1 MRTRNWG
8 VVMYMVAALA
18 AITIPLVLTFST
30 GAGAQLFPQAGHQ
43 DLLRAVHAILPG
55 QLSHR

>member
-8 VVMYMVAALA
+8 VVMYIVATFA

-30 GAGAQLFPQAGHQ
+30 GAGMRLFPQAGHQ
-43 DLLRAVHAILPG
+43 DLLRAVHALLPD
-55 QLSHR
+55 QLSHH